1 MSDFE
6 EKRLASNA
14 YNRAQASHY
23 ESLANQ
29 YQKAYDKKK
38 AEIEKLESARKELSK
53 QIQSYSEFRNTVSQY
68 STTIS
73 TDTFKGTRR
82 DTFDKTLSKIATTM
96 NTHQNDHEMNLAKLE
111 AEIAKRKLELGD
123 LGGAIGSAWNAVES
137 FLAAIF

>member
-1 MSDFE
+1 M
-6 EKRLASNA
+6 
-14 YNRAQASHY
+14 
-23 ESLANQ
+23 ANQ
-29 YQKAYDKKK
+29 YQKAYDKKN

-53 QIQSYSEFRNTVSQY
+53 QIQSYSEFRNAVSQY

-96 NTHQNDHEMNLAKLE
+96 NTHQNEHEMNLAKLD

>member
-14 YNRAQASHY
+14 YNRAQASRY

-53 QIQSYSEFRNTVSQY
+53 QIQSYSEFRNTVSLQLFLQ
-68 STTIS
+68 IPL
-73 TDTFKGTRR
+73 KGQDVIHLIR
-82 DTFDKTLSKIATTM
+82 LY
-96 NTHQNDHEMNLAKLE
+96 
-111 AEIAKRKLELGD
+111 RKLRRR
-123 LGGAIGSAWNAVES
+123 
-137 FLAAIF
+137 

>member
-14 YNRAQASHY
+14 YNRAQASRY

-53 QIQSYSEFRNTVSQY
+53 QIQSYRVPQY
-68 STTIS
+68 SFSILYNY
-73 TDTFKGTRR
+73 FYGY
-82 DTFDKTLSKIATTM
+82 L
-96 NTHQNDHEMNLAKLE
+96 
-111 AEIAKRKLELGD
+111 
-123 LGGAIGSAWNAVES
+123 
-137 FLAAIF
+137 